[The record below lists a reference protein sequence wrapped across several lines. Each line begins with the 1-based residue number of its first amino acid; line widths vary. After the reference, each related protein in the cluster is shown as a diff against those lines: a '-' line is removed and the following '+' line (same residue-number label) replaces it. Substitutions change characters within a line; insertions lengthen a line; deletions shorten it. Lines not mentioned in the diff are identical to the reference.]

1 MNAQAEKTIPF
12 LRRNISLLFI
22 TVVLCIFPLFIHNAY
37 IVHVF
42 IMFFFYA
49 FLALAW
55 NLIGGYGGQLSLGH
69 GVFYGLGAYTS
80 TLLFANFGLSPW
92 LGMLAGGMLAVVV
105 SMVIGYPCF
114 RLHGPFFAMSTLALL
129 EVFRILTVYFSDL
142 TGGSVGVSIPITF
155 GFTTFVFQHKM
166 PYLYIMIGFFCLA
179 VIVSKLVDKSK
190 LGYELLAL
198 REDEDAAESTGVNVT
213 RTKMKAMMTSAF
225 LTAIG
230 GSFHAQ
236 YILYIDPSGEFGL
249 GHSILMPIMAIL
261 GGVGTVLGPI
271 LGAAFLV
278 PLQEILRGWLG
289 GQWHGLHLLIY
300 GLLLI
305 IVVLF
310 LPNGILA
317 WLKGWFSKMF
327 GKVSDQSEDT
337 SKARIRPAE
346 DYFRA
351 QEDDSKRV
359 KAADSVILKTNS
371 ICVSFGGLM
380 AIKNLDIEISRGEI
394 AALIGPNGAG
404 KTTFFN
410 LVSGF
415 LKPDSGH
422 IEYNGVDITGLR
434 PAHKLCR
441 KGIGRTFQIVKPFG
455 NITALENIMIGVF
468 SRVDSEKQARQ
479 GALEV
484 LGFIGLYHKRNHL
497 AKSLTLEDRKKLELG
512 RALATRPHLLLLDEI
527 MAGLNPKETE
537 EAIELTHK
545 IRQQGITVI
554 LIEHVMQVVMN
565 LSDRVIILHH
575 GEKIAEGPP
584 HEIASNERVIK
595 AYLGEEYVIA

>member
-22 TVVLCIFPLFIHNAY
+22 TVVLCIFPLLIHNAY
-37 IVHVF
+37 TVHVF

-49 FLALAW
+49 YLALAW
-55 NLIGGYGGQLSLGH
+55 NIIGGYGGQLSLGH

-80 TLLFANFGLSPW
+80 TLLFVDFGLSPW
-92 LGMLAGGMLAVVV
+92 IGMLAGGGLAAVV

-114 RLHGPFFAMSTLALL
+114 RLHGPFFAMSTLAVL

-155 GFTTFVFQHKM
+155 GFTTLVFQQKM
-166 PYLYIMIGFFCLA
+166 PYLYIMIGFFYLA
-179 VIVSKLVDKSK
+179 VIVSKFVDKSK

-249 GHSILMPIMAIL
+249 GHSVLMPIMAIL

-337 SKARIRPAE
+337 PKARIRPAE
-346 DYFRA
+346 NYFRT

-359 KAADSVILKTNS
+359 KAADSVVLKTRS
-371 ICVSFGGLM
+371 ICMSFGGLM

-394 AALIGPNGAG
+394 TGLIGPNGAG

-415 LKPDSGH
+415 LKPDSGG

-455 NITALENIMIGVF
+455 NITTLENIMIGVL
-468 SRVDSEKQARQ
+468 SHVDSEKQARQ
-479 GALEV
+479 SALEV
-484 LGFIGLYHKRNHL
+484 LDFVGLYHKKNHL
-497 AKSLTLEDRKKLELG
+497 AKGLTLGDRKRLELG
-512 RALATRPHLLLLDEI
+512 KALATRPHLLLLDEI

-545 IRQQGITVI
+545 VRQQGITVI
-554 LIEHVMQVVMN
+554 LIEHVMRVVMN

-575 GEKIAEGPP
+575 GEKIAEGSP